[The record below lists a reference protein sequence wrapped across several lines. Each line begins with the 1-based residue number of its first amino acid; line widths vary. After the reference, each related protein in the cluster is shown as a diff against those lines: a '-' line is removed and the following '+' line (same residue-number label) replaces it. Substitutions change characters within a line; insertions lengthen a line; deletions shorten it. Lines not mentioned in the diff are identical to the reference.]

1 MNQSFNQ
8 LVCSTNEIFST
19 TSRGNFQ
26 NSVSVTR
33 NGNNQK
39 TDQNSDFEDYME
51 LGLSH
56 CIGNRRR
63 KRKEVVINV
72 SDGIGGGAFGN
83 H

>member
-1 MNQSFNQ
+1 
-8 LVCSTNEIFST
+8 
-19 TSRGNFQ
+19 
-26 NSVSVTR
+26 
-33 NGNNQK
+33 
-39 TDQNSDFEDYME
+39 ME